1 MTPAQIAKLA
11 ALTDKLVDVVVIE
24 ADPENWTGGN
34 LLPEALSRDERGDRY
49 WCKKNAAATLAVL
62 TRVESLT
69 QRAGQA
75 GAAGGADDADPDVS
89 REIARAEKMAEKRL
103 AEMGKNVHRLDFVQ
117 KAVNGSRK
125 A

>member
-1 MTPAQIAKLA
+1 MTPAQIAKLN
-11 ALTDKLVDVVVIE
+11 ALTDKLVDVVVVE
-24 ADPENWTGGN
+24 ADPDNWTGGN

-69 QRAGQA
+69 QRAGA
-75 GAAGGADDADPDVS
+75 SSGGAEDDPDVS
-89 REIARAEKMAEKRL
+89 REIAAAEKLAEKRL

>member
-11 ALTDKLVDVVVIE
+11 ALTDKLVDVVVVE
-24 ADPENWTGGN
+24 ADPANWTGGN
-34 LLPEALSRDERGDRY
+34 TLPEKLSRDERGDRY

-69 QRAGQA
+69 QRATQA
-75 GAAGGADDADPDVS
+75 GAGGEIDADPDVS
-89 REIARAEKMAEKRL
+89 REIAAAEKLAEKRL
-103 AEMGKNVHRLDFVQ
+103 AELGKNVHRLDFVQ